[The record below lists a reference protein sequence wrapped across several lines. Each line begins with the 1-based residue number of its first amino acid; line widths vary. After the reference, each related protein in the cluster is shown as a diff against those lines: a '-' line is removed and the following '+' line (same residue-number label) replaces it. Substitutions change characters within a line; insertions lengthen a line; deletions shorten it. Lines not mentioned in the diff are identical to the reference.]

1 MFIIILLIVVG
12 FSILTWGSNILKK
25 SKGIYSP
32 LDETV
37 IGLLEGERL
46 EKAFK
51 TQKRK
56 KALRLIGILVAALGG
71 CVIFGALC
79 AIAMRLPDSKLV
91 FGWLSVGMIT
101 TGALLMY
108 FGGDK
113 SSGGDGIRIS
123 LPSLKQVAGVI
134 LWFSGV
140 ALLFGLFIGN

>member
-1 MFIIILLIVVG
+1 MFIIILLFIIG
-12 FSILTWGSNILKK
+12 FFTFSRGIFIYRRAL
-25 SKGIYSP
+25 GIYSP
-32 LDETV
+32 LDETIV
-37 IGLLEGERL
+37 GVLEGEKL
-46 EKAFK
+46 VQAFA

-56 KALRLIGILVAALGG
+56 KLQKILGTVVAAIGG
-71 CVIFGALC
+71 CVMFGALC

-113 SSGGDGIRIS
+113 SSGGDGIGIS